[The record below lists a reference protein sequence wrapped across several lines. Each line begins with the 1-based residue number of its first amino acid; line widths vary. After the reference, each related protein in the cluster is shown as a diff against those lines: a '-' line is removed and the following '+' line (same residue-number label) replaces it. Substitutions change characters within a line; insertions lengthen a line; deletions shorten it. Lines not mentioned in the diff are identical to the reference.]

1 MSLVRFRSE
10 APRKRPYAAACGRFS
25 YICSPSRPCW
35 LRGREIK
42 ASPAVVGGYL
52 YGRAKSRFT
61 RLARSSFAGA
71 KLAASQVSL
80 RSANLVELHMRATRR
95 GIRSDRLAFGADEPS
110 LALLDLLGR
119 VLLAQNSQ
127 RAKSHCVRL
136 TWSSCT
142 CVQLAAESAAT
153 GWHLV
158 RTSQVS
164 LCSTCSVEFCWRK
177 TRRGIRSDRTF
188 QVLSFPIKMEGQ
200 SAGLAFHFWCGRQ
213 DLNLHGHPPEPKS
226 GASANSA
233 TPAENESIIR
243 YSGENRK
250 GRLAFFLA
258 FFVEN
263 VYPILC
269 ACPAG
274 EARSVGTS

>member
-25 YICSPSRPCW
+25 YVCGFRPCW
-35 LRGREIK
+35 PRGREIK
-42 ASPAVVGGYL
+42 ASPAVVGGYE
-52 YGRAKSRFT
+52 ST
-61 RLARSSFAGA
+61 
-71 KLAASQVSL
+71 
-80 RSANLVELHMRATRR
+80 
-95 GIRSDRLAFGADEPS
+95 DEPS

-119 VLLAQNSQ
+119 VLLAQNSR

-136 TWSSCT
+136 TWASCT
-142 CVQLAAESAAT
+142 CVQLAA
-153 GWHLV
+153 
-158 RTSQVS
+158 SQVS
-164 LCSTCSVEFCWRK
+164 LRPANSVEFCWRK

-233 TPAENESIIR
+233 TPAEKRIYYTVFR
-243 YSGENRK
+243 
-250 GRLAFFLA
+250 
-258 FFVEN
+258 
-263 VYPILC
+263 
-269 ACPAG
+269 
-274 EARSVGTS
+274 

>member
-25 YICSPSRPCW
+25 YVCGFRPCW
-35 LRGREIK
+35 PRGREIK
-42 ASPAVVGGYL
+42 ASPAVVGGYESTDEPSL
-52 YGRAKSRFT
+52 ALLDLLGRVSHPRNSQRAKSHCVRLTRSCCAERNSPRNLQRQVGIWCGRAKSRFA

-80 RSANLVELHMRATRR
+80 RSAN
-95 GIRSDRLAFGADEPS
+95 
-110 LALLDLLGR
+110 
-119 VLLAQNSQ
+119 
-127 RAKSHCVRL
+127 
-136 TWSSCT
+136 
-142 CVQLAAESAAT
+142 
-153 GWHLV
+153 
-158 RTSQVS
+158 
-164 LCSTCSVEFCWRK
+164 SVEFCWRK

-233 TPAENESIIR
+233 TPAEKR
-243 YSGENRK
+243 TYYTVFR
-250 GRLAFFLA
+250 
-258 FFVEN
+258 
-263 VYPILC
+263 
-269 ACPAG
+269 
-274 EARSVGTS
+274 